1 MKLYA
6 VTKGEYSAY
15 HIIAL
20 TADKDVAEKLAKQ
33 FSKQLDICA
42 IDEPAMVEEYEDGA
56 YLVGKS
62 VYFIRV
68 KNGEVTQIEDGSA
81 EDTWFYEEN
90 YLCDETVCK
99 DACGGYYTHVV
110 SDDADKAAKIG
121 KDRIMQYI
129 ASRELE

>member
-6 VTKGEYSAY
+6 VTKGEYSDY

-20 TADKDVAEKLAKQ
+20 TEDKEVAKKIAKL
-33 FSKQLDICA
+33 FSYGEYDYDKAQ
-42 IDEPAMVEEYEDGA
+42 VEEYEDGE
-56 YLVGKS
+56 YLVGKG
-62 VYFIRV
+62 VFFIRV
-68 KNGEVTQIEDGSA
+68 KNGEVTQIEDGMADDSWVFA
-81 EDTWFYEEN
+81 EEVLY
-90 YLCDETVCK
+90 DETVSK

-110 SDDADKAAKIG
+110 ADCAEKAAKIG

>member
-6 VTKGEYSAY
+6 VTKGEYSDY

-20 TADKDVAEKLAKQ
+20 TADKEVAKKIAKM
-33 FSKQLDICA
+33 FSYGEYDYDQA
-42 IDEPAMVEEYEDGA
+42 QVEEYEDGE
-56 YLVGKS
+56 YLVGKG
-62 VYFIRV
+62 VFFIRV
-68 KNGEVTQIEDGSA
+68 KNGEVTQIEDGMADDSWVFA
-81 EDTWFYEEN
+81 EEVLY
-90 YLCDETVCK
+90 DETVSK

-110 SDDADKAAKIG
+110 ADCAEKAAKIG

>member
-6 VTKGEYSAY
+6 VTKGEYSNY

-20 TADKDVAEKLAKQ
+20 TANKDVAEKLAKQ
-33 FSKQLDICA
+33 FSKRSGMCA
-42 IDEPAMVEEYEDGA
+42 INEPANVEEYEDGE

-62 VYFIRV
+62 VFFIRV

-81 EDTWFYEEN
+81 DDTWLFPEEVL
-90 YLCDETVCK
+90 YDETVSE

-110 SDDADKAAKIG
+110 ADCAEKAAKIG
-121 KDRIMQYI
+121 KDRIMQHI
-129 ASRELE
+129 AASELI